1 MTFVGRLKIYLTIF
15 VVLYTTYLFSYKC
28 AKLNETAFEHG
39 VEKVLHPL
47 SHSHNQL
54 CDGLN
59 KGVNFATPYVG
70 HVQKFLDDHVHSTK
84 LFQDYKI
91 HEKVVCAQGKYY
103 KFVHP
108 WVIRYFQLFEV
119 AEQHVADHFVAQYGK
134 VKGYLGK

>member
-15 VVLYTTYLFSYKC
+15 VVIYTTYLFSYKC

-47 SHSHNQL
+47 SHSHNQF

-91 HEKVVCAQGKYY
+91 HEKMVCAQGKYY